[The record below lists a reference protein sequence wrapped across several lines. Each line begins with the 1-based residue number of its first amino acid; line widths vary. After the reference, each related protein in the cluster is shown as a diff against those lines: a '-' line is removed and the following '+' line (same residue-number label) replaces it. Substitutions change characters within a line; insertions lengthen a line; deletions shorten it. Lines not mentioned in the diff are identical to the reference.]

1 MTLKR
6 NFEAWLHFNLVA
18 VGRITNWGVRF
29 NEVRVETDL
38 DERLLGNVALNGVKH
53 LLRGVGV
60 MRRRVLN
67 ELNERADDV
76 IATIVSA
83 LQRQTQSC
91 GVRFCPTKFSKTKR
105 TPANYGNKTF
115 CPVINDCPHSQNTI
129 NINYWFCQGLLD
141 NVVRGKTTRLRYAK
155 LQKFSKTF

>member
-1 MTLKR
+1 M
-6 NFEAWLHFNLVA
+6 
-18 VGRITNWGVRF
+18 RF

-91 GVRFCPTKFSKTKR
+91 GVRFLSDKVQQ
-105 TPANYGNKTF
+105 NKE
-115 CPVINDCPHSQNTI
+115 NA
-129 NINYWFCQGLLD
+129 
-141 NVVRGKTTRLRYAK
+141 R
-155 LQKFSKTF
+155 